1 MSVNT
6 YVVTYL
12 PKEPET
18 AKQTFTD
25 LESAEAFVTALTK
38 ERSKTWPPEM
48 LEWTHILKIHIHKGL
63 DKDKL

>member
-18 AKQTFTD
+18 ATRTFID
-25 LESAEAFVTALTK
+25 LESAEAFVAALTK
-38 ERSKTWPPEM
+38 ERIKTWPPEM
-48 LEWTHILKIHIHKGL
+48 WEWINILKIHTHKGVDR
-63 DKDKL
+63 DKS

>member
-18 AKQTFTD
+18 ATRTFID
-25 LESAEAFVTALTK
+25 LESAEAFVAALTK
-38 ERSKTWPPEM
+38 ERIKTWPPEM
-48 LEWTHILKIHIHKGL
+48 WEWTNIEKHHKRA
-63 DKDKL
+63 